1 MKNLTI
7 LKGNWKSKKGR
18 LKQRLAMLINN
29 SPLYKAG
36 QEEEIRG
43 KVQAKLGKTKEELKK
58 FFRHYKI
65 QY

>member
-7 LKGNWKSKKGR
+7 LKGNWKTIKGR
-18 LKQRLAMLINN
+18 LKQRLAIITNN
-29 SPLYKAG
+29 NHLYKAG
-36 QEEEIRG
+36 QEQELRG
-43 KVQAKLGKTKEELKK
+43 KIQAKLGKTKDELRR